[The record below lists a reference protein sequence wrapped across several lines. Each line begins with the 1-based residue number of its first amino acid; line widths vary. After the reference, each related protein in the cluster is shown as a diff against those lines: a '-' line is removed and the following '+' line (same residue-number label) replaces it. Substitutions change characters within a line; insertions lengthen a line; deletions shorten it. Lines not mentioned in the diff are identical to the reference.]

1 MLIRFKG
8 TAYLQR
14 IWLVSLIANTMSTN
28 HMSWSI
34 CYLQRGM
41 AYKYTLSRNIPFEKS
56 TNIIT
61 CSQLTSHIMQFYSEV
76 FFQPDNMMDW
86 SDDEFYES
94 QQLLAETEGNNRLLI
109 ILILKPSITS

>member
-1 MLIRFKG
+1 
-8 TAYLQR
+8 
-14 IWLVSLIANTMSTN
+14 
-28 HMSWSI
+28 
-34 CYLQRGM
+34 
-41 AYKYTLSRNIPFEKS
+41 
-56 TNIIT
+56 
-61 CSQLTSHIMQFYSEV
+61 MQFYSEV